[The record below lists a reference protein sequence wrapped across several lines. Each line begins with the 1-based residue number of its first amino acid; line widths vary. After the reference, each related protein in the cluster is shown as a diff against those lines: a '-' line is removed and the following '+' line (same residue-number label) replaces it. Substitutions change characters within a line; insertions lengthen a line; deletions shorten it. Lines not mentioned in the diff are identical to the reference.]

1 MIEGKQ
7 QLLNKKSLKQL
18 TVSIIKNL
26 LTLLNVKFNILT
38 ALGMKYVLIN
48 KQNLLVNTIIR
59 FLLVHAW
66 SMG

>member
-66 SMG
+66 NMG

>member
-7 QLLNKKSLKQL
+7 QLLNKKSLKQF